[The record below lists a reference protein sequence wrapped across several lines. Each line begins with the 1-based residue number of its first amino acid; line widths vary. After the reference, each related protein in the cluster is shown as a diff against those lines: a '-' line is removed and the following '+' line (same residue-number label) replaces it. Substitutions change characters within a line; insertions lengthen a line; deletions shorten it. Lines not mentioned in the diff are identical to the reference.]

1 MDFGFEP
8 ALYLAYVQMRRRAR
22 WSAEQLA
29 RHRAR
34 RLTQLRAHALARS
47 PFYREF
53 HGTDPRRAFEDLPI
67 LTKRVVMDE
76 FDRLVTDPQVRLA
89 DVRTHVQQADHD
101 RRFRF
106 WYRIQLTSGTTG
118 RVGVTVFDR
127 RAWLGVL
134 STWTRAGDLAGRKI
148 GPTHRVRTASIAAT
162 SSWSTSGQVSKS
174 FESWWEPTMRM
185 AAGTPLPEI
194 VERLNRF
201 RPQLLVTYA
210 SMVRVLATEQR
221 AGRLAIRPSFV
232 FSTGEVQTAEGRR
245 LGREAWGSEPFDQYA
260 TTETGALAVE
270 CRQGR
275 RRHLM
280 DDLHVI
286 EVVDADGRA
295 VPDGE
300 WGTRVLVTP
309 LFNRTMPLIR
319 YELSDRVRL
328 SPEPCRCGRTLRV
341 LDAIEGRAEE
351 VLSFPTADGGLVAVD
366 PQVYHPVLDRLPV
379 AAWQVRRQDGRV
391 VVLLAAPDRPV
402 DEAAIAADLGR
413 MLAGRGAI
421 PSEIRVQIVP
431 EIERTAAGKAPVVLA
446 STAAPESSPPIDG
459 EG

>member
-8 ALYLAYVQMRRRAR
+8 ALYLAYFQMRRRAR
-22 WSAEQLA
+22 WSPERLA
-29 RHRAR
+29 RHRVERLAR
-34 RLTQLRAHALARS
+34 LRAHAVARS

-53 HGTDPRRAFEDLPI
+53 HGTDPGRPFEDLPV
-67 LTKRVVMDE
+67 LTKTVVMDQ
-76 FDRLVTDPQVRLA
+76 FDRLVTDRAIRLA
-89 DVRTHVQQADHD
+89 DVRTHVQHNDRD

-106 WYRIQLTSGTTG
+106 WYRVQLSSGTTG

-134 STWTRAGDLAGRKI
+134 STWMRASDIAGRRI
-148 GPTHRVRTASIAAT
+148 SPTHRVRTASIAAT
-162 SSWSTSGQVSKS
+162 SPWSTSGQISKS
-174 FESWWEPTMRM
+174 FESWWEPTIRM
-185 AAGTPLPEI
+185 TAGTPLPEI

-201 RPQLLVTYA
+201 QPQHVVTYA

-221 AGRLAIRPSFV
+221 AGRLAIRPRFV

-245 LGREAWGSEPFDQYA
+245 LGHEAWGTEPFDEYA
-260 TTETGALAVE
+260 ATETGALAVE
-270 CRQGR
+270 CREGR

-286 EVVDADGRA
+286 EVVDADGRP

-300 WGTRVLVTP
+300 WGSRVLVTP
-309 LFNRTMPLIR
+309 LFNRITPLIR
-319 YELSDRVRL
+319 YELSDLVRL
-328 SPEPCRCGRTLRV
+328 SPDRCRCGRTLRV

-351 VLSFPTADGGLVAVD
+351 VLSFPTADGGLVAID
-366 PQVYHPVLDRLPV
+366 PQVYQPVLDRLPV
-379 AAWQVRRQDGRV
+379 AAWQVRREDGRV

-402 DEAAIAADLGR
+402 NEAAIAADLGR
-413 MLAGRGAI
+413 VLAGRGAR
-421 PSEIRVQIVP
+421 PSEIQVLIVS

-446 STAAPESSPPIDG
+446 TRTITDG